1 MGFGNL
7 GIAAAKKAAEATK
20 KAAKATKAIKPK
32 RNWKKILEAGAIAT
46 DALSKGSAGGI
57 GKALVDA
64 KIDLSGNAFDEQN
77 TEDAAGNAN
86 YKDAPTFQNRVKGK

>member
-1 MGFGNL
+1 MAGYNAHVRGMQ
-7 GIAAAKKAAEATK
+7 KKA
-20 KAAKATKAIKPK
+20 AAKATKAAKPK

-46 DALSKGSAGGI
+46 DALSKGSAGGL

-64 KIDLSGNAFDEQN
+64 KIDLSGNPFDEQN

-86 YKDAPTFQNRVKGK
+86 YRDAPPKFENRVTGK